1 MVHNARKASKVG
13 LTITTEVDMQKVHQY
28 IYENQE
34 KIEDHCCA
42 FAHHRGTCPFCDRIT
57 VEAFLVL

>member
-34 KIEDHCCA
+34 KIREHENQSY
-42 FAHHRGTCPFCDRIT
+42 F
-57 VEAFLVL
+57 EK